1 MTPGTSVG
9 FYVGGEDCCGNFFNG
24 EVKSL
29 RVWKRVLTQEE
40 ITTNFETE
48 HGKHDSATV
57 RFLTCMGN
65 LKRIFLKNTQFGKI

>member
-9 FYVGGEDCCGNFFNG
+9 FYAGGEYCCGNYFNG

-40 ITTNFETE
+40 IATKYNSE
-48 HGKHDSATV
+48 HALHDTASV
-57 RFLTCMGN
+57 RKQTYTMLLF
-65 LKRIFLKNTQFGKI
+65 